1 MMVTLRQGGFR
12 IKEKPSVH
20 KTPRSC
26 REDGRGT
33 RDAAAAAEGEKAARN
48 KGDDSSDSSIHDA
61 AKQGKAAAA
70 ARLGGGATHAHILR
84 TRLRCSL
91 LRRRG
96 HPLSSLVISVTWL
109 TGIAWRISF
118 GWPSFVEDCH
128 GAASPWAEATE
139 GASMRRIMLT

>member
-1 MMVTLRQGGFR
+1 MR
-12 IKEKPSVH
+12 
-20 KTPRSC
+20 KTPHSC
-26 REDGRGT
+26 IEDGRGT

-91 LRRRG
+91 LRRHGR
-96 HPLSSLVISVTWL
+96 PLSSLVISVTWL
-109 TGIAWRISF
+109 IGIAWRLGF
-118 GWPSFVEDCH
+118 GWLGFMEDCH
-128 GAASPWAEATE
+128 GITSPWAEATE
-139 GASMRRIMLT
+139 GASRRRIMLA

>member
-1 MMVTLRQGGFR
+1 MR
-12 IKEKPSVH
+12 
-20 KTPRSC
+20 KTPHSC
-26 REDGRGT
+26 IEDGRGT
-33 RDAAAAAEGEKAARN
+33 QDAAAAAEGEKAARN

-96 HPLSSLVISVTWL
+96 RPLSSLVISVTWL
-109 TGIAWRISF
+109 IGIAWRLSF
-118 GWPSFVEDCH
+118 GWLGFMEDCH
-128 GAASPWAEATE
+128 GTTSPWAEATE
-139 GASMRRIMLT
+139 GASRRRIVLA